1 MTSDK
6 PDGSGAGGTPEATGT
21 DVTGTDATGT
31 AGTPG
36 TSGAPADAAT
46 APEGARASQ
55 GGPAGPEPSA
65 GPAEGVPGAV
75 GASSV
80 AADRGSGEAVSCT
93 GLAHAFGETRAVD
106 GLDLAVREGEVF
118 GLLGPNGAGKTTAIR
133 CITTLLPVP
142 AGMVRVFGHDAAKE
156 RMAVRRLL
164 GYVPQQLSA
173 DSALTGRENVALF
186 ARVFDVPRR
195 ERAARVTQA
204 LAAVGL
210 ADAAD
215 RLAGTYSGG
224 MVRRLELA
232 QALVSA
238 PRLLILD
245 EPTIGLDPIA
255 RTGVWEHI
263 NAVRA
268 ATGMTVLVTTHYM
281 DEADQYCDRVGLMH
295 RGRVRA
301 LGTPSALRRGLAER
315 RGADRLPTLEDVFR
329 DVAGSGLDDH
339 SGGGFRDVRS
349 TRRTAHRVG

>member
-1 MTSDK
+1 MT
-6 PDGSGAGGTPEATGT
+6 T
-21 DVTGTDATGT
+21 DSATDA
-31 AGTPG
+31 
-36 TSGAPADAAT
+36 
-46 APEGARASQ
+46 
-55 GGPAGPEPSA
+55 
-65 GPAEGVPGAV
+65 
-75 GASSV
+75 V
-80 AADRGSGEAVSCT
+80 ACT
-93 GLAHAFGETRAVD
+93 GLAYAFGDTKAVD
-106 GLDLAVREGEVF
+106 GLDLTVREGEVF

-142 AGMVRVFGHDAAKE
+142 SGMVRVFGRDTAGD

-173 DSALTGRENVALF
+173 DSGLTGRENVSLF
-186 ARVFDVPRR
+186 ARVFDVSRR
-195 ERAARVTQA
+195 ERAERVDQA
-204 LAAVGL
+204 LGAVGL
-210 ADAAD
+210 TDAAD

-263 NAVRA
+263 TAVRE

-295 RGRVRA
+295 HGRIRA
-301 LGTPSALRRGLAER
+301 LGTPAELRQGLGER
-315 RGADRLPTLEDVFR
+315 RRAEGAPATDRQPTLEDVFR
-329 DVAGSGLDDH
+329 EVAGSGLDEQAGD
-339 SGGGFRDVRS
+339 FRDVRS
-349 TRRTAHRVG
+349 TRRTAQRVG